1 MKVKLFLTPLPFET
15 AEISHNTVA
24 VIDVLRASTSICAA
38 LRSGARG
45 VIPTAEPGE
54 AAEMRS
60 KIGPDIS
67 VLAGERNGVKI
78 DNFQFGNSP
87 TEFTEETVGGKNV
100 IMTTTNGTLVFTKAS
115 RGRLVLNC
123 SLVNISEV
131 ARRVAAEDRDLV
143 IACAGEEGGFSIEDT
158 LCGGMLINL
167 LKTVHKKDVELSDAG
182 SLALLLFRANE
193 TTIRQSV
200 EQGEHGRYLASI
212 GFAQDVVLATEV
224 DSMAVLPFL
233 KDGRLIIES

>member
-1 MKVKLFLTPLPFET
+1 MQVKLFLTPLPFEA
-15 AEISHNTVA
+15 AEISQKTVA

-38 LRSGARG
+38 LRSGAKG
-45 VIPTAEPGE
+45 VIPMAGPGE

-60 KIGPDIS
+60 KIGTDVA

-87 TEFTEETVGGKNV
+87 TEFNEETVGGKNV

-131 ARRVAAEDRDLV
+131 ARRVAEEDRDLV

-158 LCGGMLINL
+158 LCGGMLIHL
-167 LKTVHKKDVELSDAG
+167 LKTVYKKEVVLSDAG
-182 SLALLLFRANE
+182 SLALLLFRANK
-193 TTIRQSV
+193 TAIRQSI

-212 GFAQDVVLATEV
+212 GFAGDVALATEI
-224 DSMAVLPFL
+224 DSMAVLPVL
-233 KDGRLIIES
+233 KDGRLVLES